1 MQSEIPTLFDLNR
14 DKYIDRLKPLFM
26 PVDQVSNDIV
36 RYFASLQASLHEPA
50 VADDD

>member
-26 PVDQVSNDIV
+26 PVDPVSNDVV
-36 RYFASLQASLHEPA
+36 RFHWLLGLCFHSS
-50 VADDD
+50 VDV